1 MQLNSQKFYQPF
13 LQYACVNYKLLH
25 QRMSL
30 NCSRIVVHRSFSKP
44 DVRKSKRLDL
54 MNNKIRLIELLSF
67 FRSSFYL
74 KKNLHFLKK
83 LQFLIM
89 NFNCKSLEAF
99 IRNSLFVI
107 NICSDS
113 RKTKAETTFEARWH
127 STFLAILQNLLLF
140 QSYFLSSLLGF
151 HTFFAFLLRMSYGLI
166 THKIFEKILGKIWA
180 I

>member
-1 MQLNSQKFYQPF
+1 
-13 LQYACVNYKLLH
+13 
-25 QRMSL
+25 MSL

-54 MNNKIRLIELLSF
+54 MNNKIRLIELLRF

-151 HTFFAFLLRMSYGLI
+151 RTFFAFTASDVLRADNTQNIRKNSRQNLGDIKTENYTRELRYTHSKPLPRI
-166 THKIFEKILGKIWA
+166 TC
-180 I
+180 